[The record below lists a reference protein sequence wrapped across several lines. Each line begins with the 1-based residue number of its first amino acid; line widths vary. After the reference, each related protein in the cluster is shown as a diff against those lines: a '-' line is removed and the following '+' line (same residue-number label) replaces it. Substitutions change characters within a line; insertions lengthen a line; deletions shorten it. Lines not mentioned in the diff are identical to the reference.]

1 MATGILPVE
10 KRLFEGPQL
19 ALETHGQD
27 AHATTRRLLTR
38 FLPENMRRILKI
50 VLGILL
56 IILGVLALLTP
67 LTPGSWL
74 ALIGLEI
81 LGLRILLERKII
93 SLLPQKYR
101 QKARKLI
108 ERKMKKP

>member
-1 MATGILPVE
+1 
-10 KRLFEGPQL
+10 
-19 ALETHGQD
+19 
-27 AHATTRRLLTR
+27 
-38 FLPENMRRILKI
+38 MRRALKI
-50 VLGILL
+50 VLGVVLVL
-56 IILGVLALLTP
+56 VGVLALLTP

-101 QKARKLI
+101 RKARELFK
-108 ERKMKKP
+108 RKVKKP